1 MHESPT
7 SAVAAT
13 GAIDAIGALWQLA
26 SRAREAENAAAL
38 GFIAVNES
46 RLLLDFRQSA
56 LWLNGK
62 KIVAISGLPEPER
75 DAPYTQWLAR
85 LAHALPVQAAP
96 LQLDEQTLPEDFP
109 IDIVEDW
116 HDWWPAHALALPLF
130 KDAGNKDFFGWW
142 LLARDEPWT
151 ASDISIALELAK
163 VYAHAWRGFLPRA
176 DWRERWRHWLG
187 DQKRKQKIAL
197 VILIVLLFPVR
208 LTVLVPADV
217 TPKDAFPVRA
227 PLEGAVD
234 VVHVRPNQPVKQHQ
248 PLFDLDTTGLRT
260 RLSVARKAFEAASE
274 EYRQAAQLAVSDDD
288 KGRLE
293 MNQRKGRMEEKA
305 AELAYSEQLLDRVR
319 VKAPRDG
326 VAVFTDASDWIGR
339 AVMIGERVMQIAD
352 PERVEITIRLP
363 LADAIDF
370 APDAK
375 VSLYLT
381 NAPQFSYHGQL
392 TYAAYKAEVM
402 PDGVVA
408 YKLKADFAPDETP
421 PRLGLTGTAKIHGGW
436 APLVYYV
443 LRRPLAAARQWVG
456 W

>member
-1 MHESPT
+1 MNEALTP
-7 SAVAAT
+7 
-13 GAIDAIGALWQLA
+13 AIGALWQLA
-26 SRAREAENAAAL
+26 CRAREAESTAAL
-38 GFIAVNES
+38 GFIVVNET

-56 LWLNGK
+56 VWLSSTNV
-62 KIVAISGLPEPER
+62 IAISGLPEPER
-75 DAPYTQWLAR
+75 DAPYTQWLAK
-85 LAHALPVQAAP
+85 LAHALPVQSTP
-96 LQLDEQTLPEDFP
+96 MLLDDQALPSSFP
-109 IDIVEDW
+109 AELLEDW

-130 KDAGNKDFFGWW
+130 KDAGNKEFFGWW

-151 ASDISIALELAK
+151 TSDTSIALELAK
-163 VYAHAWRGFLPRA
+163 VYAHAWREFLPKA
-176 DWRERWRHWLG
+176 DWRARWQSWLG
-187 DQKRKQKIAL
+187 DKKRKKKIAL
-197 VILIVLLFPVR
+197 VLAVILLFPVR
-208 LTVLVPADV
+208 LTVLAPADV

-234 VVHVRPNQPVKQHQ
+234 IVHVRPNQPVKQNQ
-248 PLFDLDTTGLRT
+248 ALFDLDTTGLRT
-260 RLSVARKAFEAASE
+260 RLSVARKAYAAASE

-305 AELAYSEQLLDRVR
+305 AELAYSEQLLDRVQ
-319 VKAPRDG
+319 VKAARDG

-352 PERVEITIRLP
+352 PERVEISIRLP

-381 NAPQFSYHGQL
+381 NAPQFSYRGQL

-402 PDGVVA
+402 PDGVAA
-408 YKLKADFAPDETP
+408 YKLKADFAPGESM

-443 LRRPLAAARQWVG
+443 LRRPLAAARQWIG